1 MVLGTTAG
9 RWRSTTVLRHRQESF
24 RTRTVSRTR
33 SWVSPR
39 SLPPITNVTIVVQRG
54 NWQRRTPPL
63 RSLGGMKDRPHRPY
77 RDHHGQAMPLEEV
90 QGLLLPPSRT
100 GNTFLPLSYLL
111 PSHKVSPFFSHLF
124 NELWAFCLLRIVPP
138 LYRFWKNVLLSF
150 MTRDGFHQIHSLFI
164 TTQSNANF
172 TRLNDLI
179 QNLI

>member
-111 PSHKVSPFFSHLF
+111 PSHKVSPFFHTFLMNYELFVFFVLYHLCIASAKIF
-124 NELWAFCLLRIVPP
+124 YYLLWLGMVFIRYILCL
-138 LYRFWKNVLLSF
+138 
-150 MTRDGFHQIHSLFI
+150 
-164 TTQSNANF
+164 
-172 TRLNDLI
+172 
-179 QNLI
+179 